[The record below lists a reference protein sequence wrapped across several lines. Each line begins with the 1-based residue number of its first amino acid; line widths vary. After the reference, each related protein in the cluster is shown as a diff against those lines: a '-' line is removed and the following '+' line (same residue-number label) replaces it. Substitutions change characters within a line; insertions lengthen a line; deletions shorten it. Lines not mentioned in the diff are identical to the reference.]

1 MAHEIR
7 GRVVIGTVQGDI
19 HEIGKSLV
27 ATMLTANGFDVY
39 DLGVNVKPEA
49 FMDKV
54 REVDATLLC
63 LSALLTTTMMG
74 QPRVIQALSEAGIR
88 DRAQVLVGGAP
99 VTQAWADEIGAD
111 GYAENAAGAVAVANK
126 LLGSREAVENPSP
139 T

>member
-1 MAHEIR
+1 
-7 GRVVIGTVQGDI
+7 
-19 HEIGKSLV
+19 
-27 ATMLTANGFDVY
+27 MLTANGFDVY